1 MPFTP
6 FHMGPA
12 LAVKAATRRYFNVPV
27 FAFTQVGI
35 DSEVLIGLP
44 FRGDLTNHAVLH
56 TLGGGALIAIIAILL
71 LRPVIQPGA
80 RLWNH
85 LAGVKPDSFMYMETR
100 VPRSAAVISAVIGSG
115 SHVLLDAMSHPD
127 MTPFAPLAWGNPFSG
142 ALTSVQVTVLCLAL
156 WAAGGGAI
164 LAFAYLRRRRG
175 R

>member
-44 FRGDLTNHAVLH
+44 FREDLTNHAVLH

-127 MTPFAPLAWGNPFSG
+127 MTPK
-142 ALTSVQVTVLCLAL
+142 
-156 WAAGGGAI
+156 
-164 LAFAYLRRRRG
+164 RG
-175 R
+175 RAHRMQAYARYAPAATYLPLHASLFRPYTQTTVVH